1 MRGTSIRTPSFKF
14 ALFDKIPRSLSIS
27 FFLLTIPSLGYKI
40 KLEKRGLFMKL
51 PRLTPRLQKIFDIV
65 PPCDS
70 ICDIGTDHAYIP
82 VCLTLSGKCKRAIA
96 SDIKKGPVSRAE
108 ETVRAYSA
116 QDFVD
121 IRLGAGLRTVSEG
134 EADTVIIAGMGG
146 LLIAQILEDSKAV
159 ATSAKTLILQPMT
172 AVPELREYLVQNGF
186 KIDSEHIVRE
196 EEKLYVIIF
205 ATVGEDEPY
214 TKAELFLG
222 KKIIPGENY
231 DAYRKEQLLKLTKQ
245 INGLSVSQNG
255 ENQKRLLKLQ
265 KLKEMIEDENL

>member
-1 MRGTSIRTPSFKF
+1 
-14 ALFDKIPRSLSIS
+14 
-27 FFLLTIPSLGYKI
+27 
-40 KLEKRGLFMKL
+40 
-51 PRLTPRLQKIFDIV
+51 
-65 PPCDS
+65 
-70 ICDIGTDHAYIP
+70 
-82 VCLTLSGKCKRAIA
+82 
-96 SDIKKGPVSRAE
+96 
-108 ETVRAYSA
+108 
-116 QDFVD
+116 
-121 IRLGAGLRTVSEG
+121 
-134 EADTVIIAGMGG
+134 MGG